1 MIPVDLREKLEHMDN
16 RTLYLNLL
24 VTQVALGLIGAILY
38 IFFLREDRTLME
50 LFHLRSVNLNLLYGA
65 IFALA
70 VVLLDL
76 FLMSILPKNYFDDGG
91 VNERLF
97 RDLNAGQIALVAL
110 LVSFFEEWLFRGVL
124 QNIIGIFWTSIL
136 FAAIHYRYFHK
147 WIYSML
153 IILISFGF
161 GYLYVVTESLWS
173 VITAHFII
181 DFCLGLLIRYKWFS
195 FLQDNDKGS

>member
-1 MIPVDLREKLEHMDN
+1 MILVDVREKLEHMDN
-16 RTLYLNLL
+16 RTLYLNLIL
-24 VTQVALGLIGAILY
+24 TQVVLGAIGVVLY
-38 IFFLREDRTLME
+38 IFFLRGDRTLLE
-50 LFHLRSVNLNLLYGA
+50 LFHLHSVNLSIFYGA
-65 IFALA
+65 IFAL
-70 VVLLDL
+70 VVILLDL
-76 FLMSILPKNYFDDGG
+76 FLMKILPQNYFDDGG

-97 RDLNAGQIALVAL
+97 RDLNAGHIALVAL

-147 WIYSML
+147 WIYSLL

-161 GYLYVVTESLWS
+161 GYLYALTDSLWS

-181 DFCLGLLIRYKWFS
+181 DFCLGLLIRYKWFA
-195 FLQDNDKGS
+195 FLQE